1 MKDLTLLA
9 ELFDPLI
16 PCCVAQHKQRQQKK
30 AMINL
35 RQQGYRVAL
44 LFADYLLVQPGAP
57 QQRVTT
63 INNTIGIKALTT
75 LGNQIMMLDS
85 AQLKEKTF
93 IEQLNT
99 GTDDERYIELIRMM
113 EQDTYRLQRA
123 IATAA

>member
-1 MKDLTLLA
+1 
-9 ELFDPLI
+9 
-16 PCCVAQHKQRQQKK
+16 
-30 AMINL
+30 
-35 RQQGYRVAL
+35 
-44 LFADYLLVQPGAP
+44 
-57 QQRVTT
+57 
-63 INNTIGIKALTT
+63 
-75 LGNQIMMLDS
+75 MMLDS